1 MHVFFHSYINE
12 ICLLFAEMLKIDGD
26 HVFIAFWNLSVVFHV
41 TVTHMKKDY
50 IETLPKIDYKT
61 PFVDF
66 EIIKK
71 KSLDYLEKNLRK
83 AEETIENN
91 EQ

>member
-1 MHVFFHSYINE
+1 
-12 ICLLFAEMLKIDGD
+12 MLKIDGD
-26 HVFIAFWNLSVVFHV
+26 HVFIAFLELIGCVSRYCD
-41 TVTHMKKDY
+41 THEKESMDY

-71 KSLDYLEKNLRK
+71 KSLDYLENEFKKMQRK
-83 AEETIENN
+83 QSKSN
-91 EQ
+91 EQYIIN

>member
-41 TVTHMKKDY
+41 TVTHMKKYGLYRNASEDR
-50 IETLPKIDYKT
+50 L
-61 PFVDF
+61 
-66 EIIKK
+66 
-71 KSLDYLEKNLRK
+71 
-83 AEETIENN
+83 
-91 EQ
+91 

>member
-41 TVTHMKKDY
+41 TVTHMKK
-50 IETLPKIDYKT
+50 K
-61 PFVDF
+61 VW
-66 EIIKK
+66 II
-71 KSLDYLEKNLRK
+71 
-83 AEETIENN
+83 
-91 EQ
+91 

>member
-1 MHVFFHSYINE
+1 MELIG
-12 ICLLFAEMLKIDGD
+12 C
-26 HVFIAFWNLSVVFHV
+26 VVRYCY
-41 TVTHMKKDY
+41 THEKESIDY